1 MEKDVQYPQE
11 KEQWLPTMVTVIT
24 MGMADYAGTYDRC
37 YTRSWST
44 MTELRQS
51 KIFTDW

>member
-24 MGMADYAGTYDRC
+24 MGMTDNAGC
-37 YTRSWST
+37 LQWVSYTQLVYVGLHYGSMR
-44 MTELRQS
+44 
-51 KIFTDW
+51 F